1 MDPSLHAMFKSV
13 GVDPTKMTD
22 QQLGMMSNMYK
33 GLLKSDPGSMK
44 DINETLAQG
53 KIPVLPKNVGKKIQ
67 RNDKCECGSDKKY
80 KKCCLGGVKNV

>member
-1 MDPSLHAMFKSV
+1 
-13 GVDPTKMTD
+13 
-22 QQLGMMSNMYK
+22 
-33 GLLKSDPGSMK
+33 MK